1 MDRKTLERNYNNL
14 IGIKILESEIR
25 DMLETDDGFCADT
38 ILDYSTGQAHAQ
50 GISGFDVPRFRRK
63 LRKFAVKKEEVKAV
77 EAFIQAIPDERTRK
91 VFELRL
97 KRNEKWKT
105 IAKKIGVPHNEDYP
119 RKCIY
124 DAYLKKVGIK

>member
-1 MDRKTLERNYNNL
+1 MNRKMLERNYKNL
-14 IGIKILESEIR
+14 IAIKILEEEIR
-25 DMLETDDGFCADT
+25 DMLETDDGFCSDT

-63 LRKFAVKKEEVKAV
+63 LRRFAVKKEETKAV

-97 KRNEKWKT
+97 RSVYKELHADRET
-105 IAKKIGVPHNEDYP
+105 G
-119 RKCIY
+119 C
-124 DAYLKKVGIK
+124 